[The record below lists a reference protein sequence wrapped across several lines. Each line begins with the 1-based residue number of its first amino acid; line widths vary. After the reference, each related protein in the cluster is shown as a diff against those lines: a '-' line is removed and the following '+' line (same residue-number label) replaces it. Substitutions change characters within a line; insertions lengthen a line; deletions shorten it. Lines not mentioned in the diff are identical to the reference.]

1 MSSQFAPHVTVACVI
16 QREGKFLLV
25 EEFDEAGNRVL
36 NQPAGHLEA
45 NESLAD
51 AAIRETLEET
61 GWRIALTGII
71 GLQLYSPPGLGITF
85 FRTSFSARVTERQG
99 DATIDSDIIRSLW
112 LTKEELEERRGQH
125 RSPLVM
131 DSIERYL
138 SSISA
143 PLSLL
148 DHST

>member
-85 FRTSFSARVTERQG
+85 LRISFSARVTERQG